1 MSPAPSVSVSAAS
14 SPEKGLGVSSR
25 FFFVL
30 AAGAVVYVISQWNAI
45 TNEYCVMDDVRQQ
58 VYWMQR
64 WIDPG
69 LYDNDLLS
77 RYAQNY
83 VPWGVQAVYF
93 LGSFLMNPVQ
103 FTKVTAFFL
112 YLATIGFIYGLARRF
127 RDDFTAVTIVCVA
140 FFFPGYL
147 QKISGGLSQG
157 FAYPLLAAHLYCL
170 SKDQMGWAAV
180 VLFLQSWF
188 NPYIFT
194 LSLVTH
200 SFFVLQGQLVPW
212 VFERR
217 FRWRWDWKELARVLG
232 KNIPVVLGIMV
243 MLLKYAVMASPEFGD
258 IVTWKDMEG
267 NAEYSEQGRT
277 DDLPPP
283 SLLWELLVPWS
294 YFFPFHSDYPMIFT
308 GCVGIVVACVA
319 LALLRAKDIVEFRG
333 FRVFWYLLPA
343 SFLLYGISHLLLLRL
358 FIPNRYVELS
368 LTLFYTVALGVA
380 ISGVLRLRGAVRW
393 ASPLLLMV
401 IAVIGGLRNHNVS
414 IYDYSHC
421 EPVYRF
427 IETLPKESLLAGHP
441 EFMDN
446 AQTFGRRKAFAT
458 YELSHPYRR
467 AYWAVM
473 KKRLYD
479 LFDAY
484 YAADHKA
491 LREFSDYYGIDYLI
505 VRESDFSDSALVA
518 GSIYFEPF
526 GTYVQRKL
534 TKADGFAALDE
545 ADFEIVYRG
554 QGVRI
559 LKMRSRSEP
568 SGRDSPSSI
577 PHRTHRK
584 NQSDQHK
591 A

>member
-1 MSPAPSVSVSAAS
+1 MSPAPSVSLTAMRSPGNGFRAS
-14 SPEKGLGVSSR
+14 SRL
-25 FFFVL
+25 FFVL
-30 AAGAVVYVISQWNAI
+30 GAAAVVYAISQWNAI
-45 TNEYCVMDDVRQQ
+45 TNQYCVMDDVRQQ

-64 WIDPG
+64 WTDPG
-69 LYDNDLLS
+69 LYENDLLS

-112 YLATIGFIYGLARRF
+112 YLATIGFIYGLARGF

-157 FAYPLLAAHLYCL
+157 FAYPLLAAYLYLL
-170 SKDQMGWAAV
+170 SKNQMVWAAM

-200 SFFVLQGQLVPW
+200 SVFILRRQLVPW

-217 FRWRWDWKELARVLG
+217 RRGRWDWRELAGVIAQ
-232 KNIPVVLGIMV
+232 NIPVVLGILA
-243 MLLKYAVMASPEFGD
+243 MLLKYGVMASPEFGD

-267 NAEYSEQGRT
+267 NAEYSEHGRT

-283 SLLWELLVPWS
+283 SLLWELLVPWT
-294 YFFPFHSDYPMIFT
+294 YFFPFSADYPVVFY
-308 GCVGIVVACVA
+308 GCVVLLIACVFFA
-319 LALLRAKDIVEFRG
+319 LIKARAIVQFNG
-333 FRVFWYLLPA
+333 FRVFWYLIPA
-343 SFLLYGISHLLLLRL
+343 SFLLYTISYLLLLRL

-368 LTLFYTVALGVA
+368 LTLFYTVAMGLA
-380 ISGVLRLRGAVRW
+380 ISGMLRLRGGVRW
-393 ASPLLLMV
+393 ASPLLLIV
-401 IAVIGGLRNHNVS
+401 IAIIGGLRNHNVS
-414 IYDYSHC
+414 IYDYSYYK
-421 EPVYRF
+421 PVYRF
-427 IETLPKESLLAGHP
+427 IETLPKDSLLAGHP

-467 AYWAVM
+467 DYWAVM

-484 YAADHKA
+484 YAGDPKA

-505 VRESDFSDSALVA
+505 VRESDFSDGALFA
-518 GSIYFEPF
+518 RSIYFEPF

-534 TKADGFAALDE
+534 TTADHFAVLNE
-545 ADFEIVYRG
+545 ADFEIVYRD

-559 LKMRSRSEP
+559 LKMRSRDEP
-568 SGRDSPSSI
+568 SGRDSRSRSLHQP
-577 PHRTHRK
+577 HRK
-584 NQSDQHK
+584 NQSDQPK